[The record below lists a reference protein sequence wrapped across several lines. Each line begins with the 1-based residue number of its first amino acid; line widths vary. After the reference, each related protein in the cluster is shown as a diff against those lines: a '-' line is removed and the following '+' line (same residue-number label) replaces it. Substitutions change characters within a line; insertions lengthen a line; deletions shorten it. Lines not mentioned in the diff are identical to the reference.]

1 MQDVEEDVVVVPDLK
16 EDVAP
21 LEATPEP
28 SPLPTPE
35 PKKANKSKKKKI
47 PIEDVEQVIE
57 VPVEAEAPIEEIKAP
72 VAPEEAPEEEVVAAE
87 PEIAEPPAKSTPVKK
102 AKKQKSELAPA
113 PIPAPVLPGT
123 PRDLLASIKRTSF
136 NDEEA
141 QAVINVL
148 LTKQSGGPLNT
159 SEEWIEQGKPSE
171 SQRLKQVTVNT
182 CLQQPI

>member
-1 MQDVEEDVVVVPDLK
+1 MVVVPDLK

-47 PIEDVEQVIE
+47 PIEDVEQVME

-72 VAPEEAPEEEVVAAE
+72 VVEETFQEAPEEEVVAAE

-113 PIPAPVLPGT
+113 PIPAPVLAGT

-171 SQRLKQVTVNT
+171 SQRLKQVTVDS
-182 CLQQPI
+182 CMQQRI